1 MCTEADFTS
10 MSTEADFTYDEAT
23 FEVTD
28 KILKAFKEEGYIMLR
43 YF

>member
-1 MCTEADFTS
+1 MRTG
-10 MSTEADFTYDEAT
+10 ADFTYDEAT

-28 KILKAFKEEGYIMLR
+28 EILKAFKEQGYIVLR

>member
-10 MSTEADFTYDEAT
+10 MCTEADFTYDEAT